1 MLSGVSQLTE
11 QRYQIED
18 TLDLCVSTE
27 VIQQEIPCYLV
38 ENDDKSWVR
47 IQRLDPA
54 GYRSLEL
61 EKIPG
66 QFFLSYSAS
75 P

>member
-27 VIQQEIPCYLV
+27 VIQ
-38 ENDDKSWVR
+38 
-47 IQRLDPA
+47 
-54 GYRSLEL
+54 
-61 EKIPG
+61 
-66 QFFLSYSAS
+66 
-75 P
+75 